1 MRMGH
6 QWGFRKFDL
15 DRWSNGGHAAFGRIR
30 HPRWRSRG
38 YPSQLSAIEAV
49 NAGVDGYLTKPFR
62 AIEPLMA
69 AARAW
74 NQK

>member
-1 MRMGH
+1 MVE
-6 QWGFRKFDL
+6 
-15 DRWSNGGHAAFGRIR
+15 
-30 HPRWRSRG
+30 WRPLAVTRLS
-38 YPSQLSAIEAV
+38 SQLSAIEAV
-49 NAGVDGYLTKPFR
+49 NACVDGYLTKPFR

>member
-6 QWGFRKFDL
+6 QWGFQKFDL
-15 DRWSNGGHAAFGRIR
+15 DRWSNGG
-30 HPRWRSRG
+30 RWRSRG

-49 NAGVDGYLTKPFR
+49 NACVDGYLTKPFR